1 MIEKMKMNRWLVYLG
16 VFGLLSLVAC
26 GDDDDVDDFV
36 GNWVER
42 SDFEGFRR
50 SSAVTF
56 TIGDF
61 AYVGTGFNGEE
72 DEYYQDFWRYSVA
85 QNFWQ
90 QMAPFPGVARSAA
103 VAFSLNGIGYVGTGY
118 DGDNELRDFYKYDP
132 GTNSWDEIADFA
144 GSARR
149 NAIAFTVGGKGYV
162 GTGDDGNTLKDFYE
176 YDPQTDTWSQIPSI
190 GGSKR
195 ENAAVFVLGEFAYV
209 GTGSDNG
216 RAETDFWRFDPSL
229 LPDFPWIELTD
240 LDEEDDYEIERE
252 NAVAFTANGL
262 GYIATGTRGSETT
275 SIWEYDPDTDTW
287 LEKTPLE
294 GPSRRDAVAFTLS
307 ERPFIATGRIGSSYF
322 DDIWEFEPF
331 EEEDEDD

>member
-1 MIEKMKMNRWLVYLG
+1 MKKKMKISSWY
-16 VFGLLSLVAC
+16 VFVGLIGAIAVVSC
-26 GDDDDVDDFV
+26 DEDDDEEDFI

-50 SSAVTF
+50 SSAVSF
-56 TIGDF
+56 TIDNF
-61 AYVGTGFNGEE
+61 AYVGTGFNGDE
-72 DEYYQDFWRYSVA
+72 DEYYQDFWRYSVS

-90 QMAPFPGVARSAA
+90 QMTPLPGVARSAA
-103 VAFSLNGIGYVGTGY
+103 VAFSIGSTGYVGLGY
-118 DGDNELRDFYKYDP
+118 DGDIELNDFYKYDP
-132 GTNSWDEIADFA
+132 ATNSWSQIADFG

-149 NAIAFTVGGKGYV
+149 NAVAFAIEGKGYV

-176 YDPQTDTWSQIPSI
+176 YDPETDSWTQIPSI

-195 ENAAVFVLGEFAYV
+195 ENAAAFVLGEYAYV

-216 RAETDFWRFDPSL
+216 VAETDFWRFDPSL
-229 LPDFPWIELTD
+229 LPDFPWVELTE
-240 LDEEDDYEIERE
+240 LDDDDDYQITRE

-262 GYIATGTRGSETT
+262 GYICSGTRGSETR
-275 SIWEYDPDTDTW
+275 SIWEYDPDTDSW

-294 GPSRRDAVAFTLS
+294 GPTRRDAVAFTLS
-307 ERPFIATGRIGSSYF
+307 GRPFVTTGRIGSSYF